1 MELNILSAAIVS
13 IALLVGVKVIYVLSA
28 VIALPKTGGALFCFT
43 HSSKIDAIL
52 DSIPMKRGDK
62 IVDLGCGDG
71 RFLAAASKRYN
82 ITGIGYDVNFLA
94 VFMARFRF
102 LFSPAAI
109 KIIRKNFFNVS
120 LSDKDIIFCYL
131 FPDVMEKLA
140 SKLEGEMKE
149 GALLVSC
156 NFPLPGWTPVSILT
170 ADHGFQKDPIYIYR
184 KGVLVE

>member
-1 MELNILSAAIVS
+1 MELNIFSTAIVS
-13 IALLVGVKVIYVLSA
+13 IALLVGVKVIYVLTA
-28 VIALPKTGGALFCFT
+28 IIALPQTGGALFCFT

-52 DSIPMKRGDK
+52 DAIPMKRENK

-71 RFLAAASKRYN
+71 RFLAAASKRYD

-102 LFSPAAI
+102 AFSPAP
-109 KIIRKNFFNVS
+109 IRISRENFFDVS
-120 LSDKDIIFCYL
+120 LSEGDIIFCYL

-140 SKLEGEMKE
+140 FKLEREMKE

-156 NFPLPGWTPVSILT
+156 NFPLLGWTPESILT
-170 ADHGFQKDPIYIYR
+170 ADHGVQKDPIYLYR
-184 KGVLVE
+184 KGVLVK